1 MIIPIITSLKS
12 ALEKN
17 KIPALRELMLY
28 LREVMQ
34 DYGDEVQ
41 DFFTVDKQLA
51 AELEYDMRRYQEQ
64 LAEQQ
69 QPVLSLET
77 IPAPAGR
84 EKDPVAAAAD
94 QPFTPRPHAAH
105 TAAPLSLVPKDRPM
119 SASTMDI
126 LSSVKK
132 VVESRRWHGSRTTGP
147 LPSDSRPES
156 PVPVR
161 VLELESSGADPE
173 SSGAVD
179 FETKRGISTP
189 EQTIPNV
196 TFGSEISY
204 IVSPGQSL
212 PLQSRSRRRAPGS
225 RRGSRAAGQGDNV
238 LCLSLPDMPPP
249 QTSQWNV
256 RSPSRSEDHSASRR
270 PRRQASKKRAK

>member
-34 DYGDEVQ
+34 DYGDEVK

-64 LAEQQ
+64 LTEQQ
-69 QPVLSLET
+69 EPVLSLET

-84 EKDPVAAAAD
+84 EKDTAAATAD
-94 QPFTPRPHAAH
+94 QPSTPHAAH

-132 VVESRRWHGSRTTGP
+132 VVEARRWHSSRTAGLP
-147 LPSDSRPES
+147 PSDSRPES
-156 PVPVR
+156 PAPMR
-161 VLELESSGADPE
+161 VLELESSGADLE

-179 FETKRGISTP
+179 LETKRGISTP

-212 PLQSRSRRRAPGS
+212 PLQSRNRRRTPGS

-256 RSPSRSEDHSASRR
+256 TSPSRSDDCAATRR
-270 PRRQASKKRAK
+270 SRRQASKKRAK